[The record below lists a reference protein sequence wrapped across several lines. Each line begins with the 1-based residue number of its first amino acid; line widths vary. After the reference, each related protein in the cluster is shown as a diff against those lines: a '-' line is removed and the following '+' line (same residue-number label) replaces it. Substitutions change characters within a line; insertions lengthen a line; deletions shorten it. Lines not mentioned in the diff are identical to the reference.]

1 MLQNSLNGLDSLCIC
16 MAITCI
22 SLRAAVNLLVMGKAP
37 NNISAYIAGAV
48 LTVLN
53 KSNPGHVQ
61 PIVVGEALCWLKIYY
76 SVQQ

>member
-1 MLQNSLNGLDSLCIC
+1 MLQNSLNGLDSLCNC
-16 MAITCI
+16 MAII

-37 NNISAYIAGAV
+37 NEISAYIAGAG

-53 KSNPGHVQ
+53 KSNPGDIQ
-61 PIVVGEALCWLKIYY
+61 PIVVGEALCWLTKYD